1 MFRNMVTSF
10 LEHGKITTTD
20 AKAKELRSIAER
32 MITLGKKGDLHATRQ
47 AAAYIREKRVV
58 TKLFTEIAPMYAE
71 RQGGYT
77 RIIKLGIRP
86 GDNAPVSIIELVEAE
101 MKPKKVAAKPAKA
114 AKAAKAAAPAAAP
127 AVEEA
132 PVAAAEEA
140 PAVEAAPAEEKTEE

>member
-32 MITLGKKGDLHATRQ
+32 MITLGKRGDLHATRQ
-47 AAAYIREKRVV
+47 AAAYIRDKKVV
-58 TKLFTEIAPMYAE
+58 TKLFTEIAPMYAD
-71 RQGGYT
+71 RPGGYT

-86 GDNAPVSIIELVEAE
+86 GDNAPVSVIELVEAE
-101 MKPKKVAAKPAKA
+101 MKPKKVSAKPAPVKA
-114 AKAAKAAAPAAAP
+114 AKAEVAPAAVEAAP

-132 PVAAAEEA
+132 PVAVEEA
-140 PAVEAAPAEEKTEE
+140 PAAEQTEE